1 MNQFGFGS
9 PTPQVTSL
17 LIIII
22 ASYLAF
28 AIFGNT
34 YIGAM
39 LYSKMVLD
47 PSSVINSWELWRLV
61 SYAFLHDSGSPMHVI
76 FNALLLYMVGC
87 QLEDRWGEKRFLIFI
102 VSSIIVGALLVV
114 ACFLLGLGGSIVI
127 GFSAATVGLL
137 VAWGLAFP
145 EQQIYILG
153 ILPLSGRSMVYVTI
167 GLEILFAFSAS
178 DTSSAAHFGGIITA
192 FIFSFGLYKPSR
204 IAQMFKQAHMKKNIR
219 RIK

>member
-9 PTPQVTSL
+9 PTPQVTNL
-17 LIIII
+17 LIVII

-28 AIFGNT
+28 AIFGHS
-34 YIGAM
+34 YLGA
-39 LYSKMVLD
+39 LIYGKMVLD
-47 PSSVINSWELWRLV
+47 PSEVINSWELWRLV
-61 SYAFLHDSGSPMHVI
+61 SYAFLHDVGSPMHVI

-87 QLEDRWGEKRFLIFI
+87 QLEDRWGEKRFLIF
-102 VSSIIVGALLVV
+102 VLSSILAGALIVLG
-114 ACFLLGLGGSIVI
+114 CYLFGLGSAVV

-137 VAWGLAFP
+137 IAWGLAFP
-145 EQQIYILG
+145 EQQIFILG

-192 FIFSFGLYKPSR
+192 FIFSYGLYKPSR
-204 IAQMFKQAHMKKNIR
+204 IAQIWRQEQTKKNIR